1 MIFTYQQIASLN
13 ETEVGI
19 YNYVIKNAI
28 RINKMNIRQ
37 LAENCHVSTTTVFR
51 FSQKC
56 GCEGFNEF
64 KWELK
69 KFIENNKVPTMDNEI
84 KMISEFLDFS
94 KSEEFQDQIAK
105 FAQIISQS
113 LHVLFLGIGTSGALG
128 KYGARFFSN
137 IGYYS
142 QCIDDPFYPAPQN
155 DDYKNVL
162 IVLSVSGET
171 KEVIDQVKH
180 YQTKHYQILVITDSA
195 GSTVEKMAD
204 YSFCYCVK
212 NVVLPQTYNI
222 STQVPV
228 IYIIE
233 RIARELTKIDKYRH
247 ISHLSV

>member
-13 ETEVGI
+13 TTEIGI
-19 YNYVIKNAI
+19 YNYIIKKVEQI
-28 RINKMNIRQ
+28 YKMNIRQ
-37 LAENCHVSTTTVFR
+37 VAEKCHVSTTTVFR
-51 FSQKC
+51 FTQKC

-69 KFIENNKVPTMDNEI
+69 QFVENNKIPTMDSEI
-84 KMISEFLDFS
+84 KMLSEFLEFS
-94 KSEEFQDQIAK
+94 KSEEFQDKIIQFAK
-105 FAQIISQS
+105 IISQS
-113 LHVLFLGIGTSGALG
+113 LHILFLGIGTSGALG

-171 KEVIDQVKH
+171 KEVIDQIKH
-180 YQTKHYQILVITDSA
+180 YQNKHYQILVITDSQE
-195 GSTVEKMAD
+195 STIEKMAD
-204 YSFCYCVK
+204 LSICYCVK
-212 NVVLPQTYNI
+212 NIILPQTYNI

-228 IYIIE
+228 VYIIE
-233 RIARELTKIDKYRH
+233 RVARELTKIDKYRH
-247 ISHLSV
+247 IHQ